1 MRVHVRFSLLA
12 LLVGAIVFVSA
23 PAAAQAAFGVEKFFA
38 LNCEEGFETCG
49 EGAEAPSKKEAEEEG
64 YTQAAGH
71 PPFGVTDF
79 KVNTEGTP
87 GKEIPVGTVQHIRT
101 DVAPGVSTNPEAV
114 PKCSLAELGTEVSH
128 GFFVAPT
135 CSSNSIIGKNKV
147 LVYVEAAGGDVPLEG
162 SVYNLVQQ
170 EGNSSEFGA
179 ALKFPEALTKVLFK
193 GTLLENVP
201 LYAHTI
207 IEGHVEWASDYHDY
221 FEIKVSP
228 ALPLISSRLVFFGN
242 IGEAGKGSFLA
253 NPSSCTGIGPQTT
266 STLTLESTTKL
277 IEASKYEAPIGT
289 EGCNGLPPFEPV
301 PFAPKFAIAA
311 GNTQQDQ
318 PNGPTAELGLP
329 HNVEPEEVDS
339 SQMKTAT
346 FTLPEGLTLNPSA
359 ANGLKACTPAQARI
373 HSHTPGV
380 ECPTESSLGNV
391 KLEVPGLP
399 AGSLTGNVY
408 LGGPE
413 TGPITAPPYTVYV
426 DAESKRYGISV
437 RVEGSVEPNPATGQL
452 VATFANNPE
461 QPFTKLTI
469 EFRNDQRASL
479 ANSLTCGT
487 ATAKAVL
494 TPFTGTAATEPA
506 SSFTVDGNGSGGACA
521 SPVPFAPAQGVA
533 PLTGNAGAAAAFT
546 VNLERKN
553 GEQYLSHVST
563 TLPSGMVGAIPK
575 VAQCTEAQA
584 NTAACP
590 PASAIGTANVLA
602 GSGSEPFL
610 LAGTVYLTGPYN
622 GAPYGMDI
630 EVPVVAGP
638 FNLGTAVTRLG
649 IYVDQTT
656 GRITTAGYLPS
667 IVYGGVPTRLKQASV
682 TINRPGFLTNP
693 TSCQAEAVESTVTG
707 SPGTGSPGT
716 SVNLSTPFQ
725 AANCNS
731 LKFKPSF
738 KATTSGRT
746 SKKYGAS
753 IETTINQPAGQA
765 NIKSVTVQLP
775 KQLPSRLT
783 TLQKACPQATFQANP
798 LTCPV
803 GSLVGG
809 ARANTPTLPGKLS
822 GPAYLVSHA
831 GAAFPDLDL
840 VLQANGVRVILVGN
854 TNIKNGITTTKF
866 ASTPDVPV
874 SSITVNLPLG
884 EHSALAAF
892 GNLCTQP
899 LIMPTTMVA
908 QNGLTIK
915 QNTRINPVGCRV
927 QIVGHKVI
935 GNTAYITV
943 AVPAAGRISGSGP
956 SLATVYRHL
965 GSATQATTL
974 KVPLSRGGQRRGR
987 PFRVRLRVGY
997 VPKQRRRGNSAATVT
1012 VTFG

>member
-38 LNCEEGFETCG
+38 ANCKVATCEPG
-49 EGAEAPSKKEAEEEG
+49 NVTTTG
-64 YTQAAGH
+64 YTQAAG
-71 PPFGVTDF
+71 PPPAGITDF
-79 KVNTEGTP
+79 TINHKIIQTFPETAEAPEGNVSTVKV
-87 GKEIPVGTVQHIRT
+87 

-114 PKCSLAELGTEVSH
+114 TKCSEEHFDNGAELEPVPGVKAFKVPNCAGSEIGENIVH
-128 GFFVAPT
+128 VVVEVAP
-135 CSSNSIIGKNKV
+135 GVYKN
-147 LVYVEAAGGDVPLEG
+147 YVFKGI
-162 SVYNLVQQ
+162 VYNLEQP
-170 EGNSSEFGA
+170 EGFSSYFGV
-179 ALKFPEALTKVLFK
+179 ALDLEP
-193 GTLLENVP
+193 LLGGP
-201 LYAHTI
+201 LYSHI
-207 IEGHVEWASDYHDY
+207 FIKGSVEWASDYHDI
-221 FEIKVSP
+221 FTIENVTP
-228 ALPLISSRLVFFGN
+228 GLIESRLIFN
-242 IGEAGKGSFLA
+242 GEAGNTGKGSFLV
-253 NPSSCTGIGPQTT
+253 NPSNCKGPGPQTT
-266 STLTLESTTKL
+266 TGLKVTSYEGGSGSTS
-277 IEASKYEAPIGT
+277 YEAPLGT
-289 EGCNGLPPFEPV
+289 EGCKGEAPFEAVPFEPGFKV
-301 PFAPKFAIAA
+301 AA
-311 GNTQQDQ
+311 GNTKLDQ
-318 PNGPTAELGLP
+318 PNGLTAELSLP
-329 HNVEPEEVDS
+329 HPEESEEIDS
-339 SQMKTAT
+339 SQLNTAK
-346 FTLPEGLTLNPSA
+346 FILPEGLTLNPSA
-359 ANGLKACTPAQARI
+359 ANGLEACTKVQSRIETRVLGFGCPAA
-373 HSHTPGV
+373 SK
-380 ECPTESSLGNV
+380 LGEV

-399 AGSLTGNVY
+399 PGSLTGSVY
-408 LGGPE
+408 LGGPPSG
-413 TGPITAPPYTVYV
+413 TITAPPYTVYV
-426 DAESKRYGISV
+426 DAESAHYGIAV

-452 VATFANNPE
+452 VATFVKNPE

-469 EFRNDQRASL
+469 NFRNDALGSL

-521 SPVPFAPAQGVA
+521 SPVPFAPVQGVA
-533 PLTGNAGAAAAFT
+533 PLTGNAGAATAFT
-546 VNLERKN
+546 VNLERQD

-563 TLPSGMVGAIPK
+563 TLPSGLVGAIPK
-575 VAQCTEAQA
+575 VAQCSEALA
-584 NTAACP
+584 NVGNCE
-590 PASAIGTANVLA
+590 PASAIGTANVTA
-602 GSGSEPFL
+602 GSGSKPLFL
-610 LAGTVYLTGPYN
+610 KGTAYLTGPYN
-622 GAPYGMDI
+622 GAPYGMEI

-638 FNLGTAVTRLG
+638 FNLGPAVTRLG
-649 IYVDQTT
+649 IYIDQTT
-656 GRITTAGYLPS
+656 GQVTTAGYLPS

-693 TSCQAEAVESTVTG
+693 TNCQAEAIESTVTG
-707 SPGTGSPGT
+707 SLGGSAK
-716 SVNLSTPFQ
+716 LSTPFQ

-738 KATTSGRT
+738 KATTSGKT

-854 TNIKNGITTTKF
+854 TDIKNGITTTKF

-892 GNLCTQP
+892 GNMCTQP

-915 QNTRINPVGCRV
+915 QNTRINPVGCGV

-943 AVPAAGRISGSGP
+943 AAPAAGRISGSGP

-997 VPKQRRRGNSAATVT
+997 VPTQRRRGNSAATVT